1 MTPEQQRIAIA
12 EACGFKPG
20 TFTIKT
26 CWFDDC
32 VSDGQEKVLFAE
44 HFINGPEVRV
54 PDYLNSLDAMHQAE
68 EVMTDMQR
76 CDYSSHLYDLAR
88 KHEEATGK
96 WRFVSMTA
104 AQRAEALLRTLGKW
118 EDAA

>member
-12 EACGFKPG
+12 EACGFKLG

-32 VSDGQEKVLFAE
+32 VSDGREKVLFAE

-54 PDYLNSLDAMHQAE
+54 PDYLNDLNAIHEAE
-68 EVMTDMQR
+68 EAMTEKQR
-76 CDYSSHLYDLAR
+76 LDYSNQLYDIACWHQ
-88 KHEEATGK
+88 KKTGK
-96 WRFVSMTA
+96 WRYLSMA
-104 AQRAEALLRTLGKW
+104 ATQRAEAFLRALGKW
-118 EDAA
+118 EDGK

>member
-1 MTPEQQRIAIA
+1 MSPDKQRIAIA
-12 EACGFKPG
+12 GACGFKPG

-54 PDYLNSLDAMHQAE
+54 PDYLNSLDAMHEAE
-68 EVMTDMQR
+68 KTISGSDFETELWTH
-76 CDYSSHLYDLAR
+76 YLINL
-88 KHEEATGK
+88 GK
-96 WRFVSMTA
+96 VVNKRRAHATA
-104 AQRAEALLRTLGKW
+104 AQRAEAFLRTLDLWK
-118 EDAA
+118 A